1 MADDKKKTKLP
12 SGRHLS
18 QIKRQRQNVKRAE
31 RNRAIRSEFRSFI
44 KRVKLAVEKKDA
56 VAAKEAL
63 TQAKSKIDKAVSKGV
78 LHRNNASRKISR
90 LSRFIASLT

>member
-56 VAAKEAL
+56 KAAKEAL
-63 TQAKSKIDKAVSKGV
+63 VAAKSKIDKAVSKGV
-78 LHRNNASRKISR
+78 LHRNSASRKISR
-90 LSRFIASLT
+90 LSRFVASLN